1 MNAGHPNEGGGG
13 GEEINFFLG
22 GGGRGRNISFIGR
35 GGSHEAETKCV
46 GGESEP

>member
-1 MNAGHPNEGGGG
+1 MNAVHPNEGRKGGG
-13 GEEINFFLG
+13 GA
-22 GGGRGRNISFIGR
+22 RRNISFIGS

>member
-13 GEEINFFLG
+13 
-22 GGGRGRNISFIGR
+22 RRNISFIGR